1 MWEESVVQVRVR
13 CEAVPPRA
21 RRAHDFDVNRDFV
34 ITPQQAKIPRMGPI
48 FRGLES
54 ARSGAGWAFSFLTIE
69 VRGLHAAAYIL
80 ALSSLT
86 SSILALLRD
95 RLLAHLFGAG
105 PQLDMYYAA
114 FRIPDAVFIGIGA
127 LVSAY
132 MLIPEI
138 ARRDEEGQKR
148 YLDTVIVGYSIL
160 VALVAGIA
168 LILAPTILIRFF
180 PILAAQNLTELTHLS
195 RILLLQ
201 AMLLGFSNIAAA
213 ITQYKHRYT
222 LYATSPIVYNL
233 AICFGAVALYPQWG
247 LTGLVWGVVIG
258 AALHLGIQLPSIVG
272 DGFFRSFPRWSES
285 KAFFDTVRLSLPRA
299 LALSMNQLAFF
310 GLLSLAGTLSAGSI
324 SIFMFAYNL
333 QGVPLSIIGAS
344 YATAA
349 FPTLAYAFSRGES
362 KEYIMHVAIAARQIL
377 FWSLPIIAL
386 TIVLRAHVVRAVLG
400 TGEFDWTDTRLTAA
414 ALALFVV
421 SLAAQGLSLL
431 LIRALYAA
439 GKTAMPFIVS
449 GLSAALTIVLAVWF
463 LAIFSNSAAVEFI
476 QAFLRV
482 QNVVGSNVLALAL
495 AYSVS
500 SLIGA
505 GILALYF
512 AGNMGRFFGEIG
524 RSAGEAFAAACAAG
538 FVSYAVLNIIG
549 DLTLSTTLG
558 GILLKGG
565 AAGFIGC
572 AAAALTYWI
581 LGNREFAENIAALR
595 RRIWR
600 EAEPV
605 VSAEQS
611 A

>member
-1 MWEESVVQVRVR
+1 
-13 CEAVPPRA
+13 
-21 RRAHDFDVNRDFV
+21 
-34 ITPQQAKIPRMGPI
+34 MGPI
-48 FRGLES
+48 FRGL
-54 ARSGAGWAFSFLTIE
+54 AGAKTGANWALSFLTTE

-148 YLDTVIVGYSIL
+148 YLDTIIVGYS
-160 VALVAGIA
+160 ALVAVVA
-168 LILAPTILIRFF
+168 SLAAVAAPAILTRFF
-180 PILAAQNLTELTHLS
+180 PLLAADNLAELTSLS

-201 AMLLGFSNIAAA
+201 AVLLGFSNIAAA

-222 LYATSPIVYNL
+222 LYAISPIVYNL
-233 AICFGAVALYPQWG
+233 GIMFGAIALYPHF
-247 LTGLVWGVVIG
+247 GLVGLICGVVLG
-258 AALHLGIQLPSIVG
+258 AALHFAIQIPSIIG
-272 DGFFRSFPRWSES
+272 DGFFHRLPRFTERA
-285 KAFFDTVRLSLPRA
+285 AFLETIRLSLPRA

-333 QGVPLSIIGAS
+333 QSVPLAIIGAS

-362 KEYIMHVAIAARQIL
+362 QEYLTQVAIAARQIL
-377 FWSLPIIAL
+377 FWTLPMIAL
-386 TIVLRAHVVRAVLG
+386 AIVLRAHVVRAVLG

-414 ALALFVV
+414 ALALFVI

-439 GKTAMPFIVS
+439 GKTAMPFLVS
-449 GLSAALTIVLAVWF
+449 GLSAALTIIFGVWL
-463 LAIFSNSAAVEFI
+463 LAIFSNSAAADFI
-476 QAFLRV
+476 AIALRV
-482 QNVVGSNVLALAL
+482 ENVAGSNVLALAL
-495 AYSVS
+495 AYSLS

-505 GILALYF
+505 TILALYF
-512 AGNMGRFFGEIG
+512 AGNMGTFFSEIG
-524 RSAGEAFAAACAAG
+524 RSSLDALVAALAAG
-538 FVSYAVLNIIG
+538 FVSYTVLQAIG

-558 GILLKGG
+558 AILLKGG
-565 AAGFIGC
+565 AAGLAGC
-572 AAAALTYWI
+572 AATALVYYA
-581 LGNREFAENIAALR
+581 LGNREFAENVAALR
-595 RRIWR
+595 KRIWR

-605 VSAEQS
+605 ISAEQS

>member
-1 MWEESVVQVRVR
+1 
-13 CEAVPPRA
+13 
-21 RRAHDFDVNRDFV
+21 
-34 ITPQQAKIPRMGPI
+34 MGPI
-48 FRGLES
+48 FKGLNT
-54 ARSGAGWAFSFLTIE
+54 AKTGANWALSFLNTE

-138 ARRDEEGQKR
+138 ARRDKEGQKR
-148 YLDTVIVGYSIL
+148 YLDTIVAGYS
-160 VALVAGIA
+160 ALVAVVA
-168 LILAPTILIRFF
+168 AFAAVCAPYILTSFF
-180 PILAAQNLTELTHLS
+180 PVLAANNLPELTHLS

-201 AMLLGFSNIAAA
+201 AVLLGFSNIAAA
-213 ITQYKHRYT
+213 VTQYKHRYT
-222 LYATSPIVYNL
+222 LYAISPIVYNL
-233 AICFGAVALYPQWG
+233 GIMFGAIALYPEWG
-247 LTGLVWGVVIG
+247 LLGLIWGVVIG
-258 AALHLGIQLPSIVG
+258 AGLHFAIQIPSIVG
-272 DGFFRSFPRWSES
+272 DGFFKRIPRFTEHA
-285 KAFFDTVRLSLPRA
+285 AFLTTVKLSLPRA

-310 GLLSLAGTLSAGSI
+310 GLLALAGTLSAGSI

-362 KEYIMHVAIAARQIL
+362 NEYLTQVAIAARQIL

-414 ALALFVV
+414 ALALFVI
-421 SLAAQGLSLL
+421 SMAAQGSTLL

-439 GKTAMPFIVS
+439 GRTAIPFVVS
-449 GLSAALTIVLAVWF
+449 GLTAALTIIFGVWL
-463 LAIFSNSAAVEFI
+463 LAIFTNSAATDFI
-476 QAFLRV
+476 VGSLRV
-482 QNVVGSNVLALAL
+482 SDVEGTNVLALAL
-495 AYSVS
+495 AYSAS

-505 GILALYF
+505 IILAIYF

-524 RSAGEAFAAACAAG
+524 RSAFDSLVAAVAAG
-538 FVSYAVLNIIG
+538 FASYTVLQIIG
-549 DLTLSTTLG
+549 DIELSTTLG

-565 AAGFIGC
+565 AAGLTGC
-572 AAAALTYWI
+572 ATAVFVYWI
-581 LGNREFAENIAALR
+581 LGNREFAENISALR
-595 RRIWR
+595 KRLWR

>member
-1 MWEESVVQVRVR
+1 
-13 CEAVPPRA
+13 
-21 RRAHDFDVNRDFV
+21 
-34 ITPQQAKIPRMGPI
+34 MGPI
-48 FRGLES
+48 FKGLNT
-54 ARSGAGWAFSFLTIE
+54 AKTGANWALSFLTTE

-148 YLDTVIVGYSIL
+148 YLDTIIVGYS
-160 VALVAGIA
+160 ALVAVVAAGA
-168 LILAPTILIRFF
+168 AVAAPAILTNFF
-180 PILAAQNLTELTHLS
+180 PVLAADNLAGLTHLS

-201 AMLLGFSNIAAA
+201 AVLLGFSNIMAA

-222 LYATSPIVYNL
+222 LYAISPIVYNL
-233 AICFGAVALYPQWG
+233 GIMFGAIALYPHWG
-247 LTGLVWGVVIG
+247 LSGLIWGVVIG
-258 AALHLGIQLPSIVG
+258 AGLHLAIQVPSIIG
-272 DGFFRSFPRWSES
+272 DGFFHRLPRFSEAS
-285 KAFFDTVRLSLPRA
+285 AFLDTVRLSLPRA

-310 GLLSLAGTLSAGSI
+310 GLLSLAGTLSVGSI

-362 KEYIMHVAIAARQIL
+362 EEYLMQVAIAARQIL
-377 FWSLPIIAL
+377 FWSLPILAL
-386 TIVLRAHVVRAVLG
+386 TIVLRAHIVRAVLG
-400 TGEFDWTDTRLTAA
+400 TGAFDWTDTRLTAA
-414 ALALFVV
+414 ALALFAV
-421 SLAAQGLSLL
+421 SLAAQGITLL

-439 GKTAMPFIVS
+439 GRTAMPFIVS
-449 GLSAALTIVLAVWF
+449 GLSAALTIIFGVWF
-463 LAIFSNSAAVEFI
+463 LVLFSDETAIGVIES
-476 QAFLRV
+476 FLRV
-482 QNVVGSNVLALAL
+482 EDVAGSNVLALAL
-495 AYSVS
+495 AYSLS

-505 GILALYF
+505 TILALYF
-512 AGNMGRFFGEIG
+512 AGNFGRFFSEIG
-524 RSAGEAFAAACAAG
+524 RSSLDGLIAAFAAG
-538 FVSYAVLNIIG
+538 FVSYAMLNVIG
-549 DLTLSTTLG
+549 DLTLSTTFG
-558 GILLKGG
+558 EILVKGG
-565 AAGFIGC
+565 AAAVAGC
-572 AAAALTYWI
+572 AAAAFTYFA
-581 LGNREFAENIAALR
+581 LGNREFAENITALR
-595 RRIWR
+595 KRIWR

>member
-1 MWEESVVQVRVR
+1 
-13 CEAVPPRA
+13 
-21 RRAHDFDVNRDFV
+21 
-34 ITPQQAKIPRMGPI
+34 MGPI
-48 FRGLES
+48 FKGLNT
-54 ARSGAGWAFSFLTIE
+54 AKTGANWALSFLNTE

-138 ARRDEEGQKR
+138 ARRDEAGQKR
-148 YLDTVIVGYSIL
+148 YLDTIVAGYSML
-160 VALVAGIA
+160 VAVVATIA
-168 LILAPTILIRFF
+168 AVFAPRILTSFF
-180 PILAAQNLTELTHLS
+180 PVLAANNLAELTFLS

-201 AMLLGFSNIAAA
+201 AVLLGFSNIAAA

-222 LYATSPIVYNL
+222 LYAVSPIVYNL
-233 AICFGAVALYPQWG
+233 GIMFGAIALYPEWG
-247 LTGLVWGVVIG
+247 LAGLVWGVVIG
-258 AALHLGIQLPSIVG
+258 AALHFVIQIPSIVS
-272 DGFFRSFPRWSES
+272 DGFFRGIPRFSES
-285 KAFFDTVRLSLPRA
+285 AAFITTVKLSLPRA

-362 KEYIMHVAIAARQIL
+362 NEYLTQVAIAARQIL

-421 SLAAQGLSLL
+421 SMAAQGLTLL

-439 GKTAMPFIVS
+439 GRTAIPFVVS
-449 GLSAALTIVLAVWF
+449 GLTAALTIIFGVWL
-463 LAIFSNSAAVEFI
+463 LAIFTNSAATDFI
-476 QAFLRV
+476 VSFLRV
-482 QNVVGSNVLALAL
+482 RDVAGTNVLALAL
-495 AYSVS
+495 AYSAS

-505 GILALYF
+505 IILAIYF

-524 RSAGEAFAAACAAG
+524 RSAFDSLIAAFAAG
-538 FVSYAVLNIIG
+538 FVSYGVLQVIG
-549 DLTLSTTLG
+549 DIELSTTLG

-565 AAGFIGC
+565 AAGAAGC
-572 AAAALTYWI
+572 TTAAFAYWM
-581 LGNREFAENIAALR
+581 LGNREFAENISALR
-595 RRIWR
+595 KRLWR

>member
-1 MWEESVVQVRVR
+1 
-13 CEAVPPRA
+13 
-21 RRAHDFDVNRDFV
+21 
-34 ITPQQAKIPRMGPI
+34 MGPI
-48 FRGLES
+48 FKGLNT
-54 ARSGAGWAFSFLTIE
+54 AKTGANWALAFLNTE

-86 SSILALLRD
+86 SSVLALLRD

-148 YLDTVIVGYSIL
+148 YLETIIVGYS
-160 VALVAGIA
+160 ALVTAVAGVA
-168 LILAPTILIRFF
+168 AVLAPQILTSFF
-180 PILAAQNLTELTHLS
+180 PVLAAQNLSELTHLS

-201 AMLLGFSNIAAA
+201 AALLGFSNIAAA

-222 LYATSPIVYNL
+222 LYAISPIVYN
-233 AICFGAVALYPQWG
+233 IGIMFGAIALYPQWG
-247 LTGLVWGVVIG
+247 LAGLIWGVVIG
-258 AALHLGIQLPSIVG
+258 AGLHFAIQIPSIIS
-272 DGFFRSFPRWSES
+272 DGFFTRLPRFTDGR
-285 KAFFDTVRLSLPRA
+285 AFFTTVRLSLPRA

-362 KEYIMHVAIAARQIL
+362 NEYLTQVAIAARQIL

-414 ALALFVV
+414 ALALFAV
-421 SLAAQGLSLL
+421 SIAAQGITLL

-439 GKTAMPFIVS
+439 GRTAIPFIVS
-449 GLSAALTIVLAVWF
+449 GLTAALTIIFGVWL
-463 LAIFSNSAAVEFI
+463 LAIFSNSVATDFI
-476 QAFLRV
+476 TSFLRV
-482 QNVVGSNVLALAL
+482 RDVAGSNVLALAL
-495 AYSVS
+495 AYSAS

-505 GILALYF
+505 IILSVYF
-512 AGNMGRFFGEIG
+512 AGNIGRFFGEIG
-524 RSAGEAFAAACAAG
+524 RSAFDAFVSACAAG
-538 FVSYAVLNIIG
+538 FISYATLQVIG
-549 DLTLSTTLG
+549 DIELSTTLG
-558 GILLKGG
+558 GVLLKGG
-565 AAGFIGC
+565 AAGVIGC
-572 AAAALTYWI
+572 TTAAFSYWI
-581 LGNREFAENIAALR
+581 LGNREFAENISALR
-595 RRIWR
+595 KRLWR

>member
-1 MWEESVVQVRVR
+1 
-13 CEAVPPRA
+13 
-21 RRAHDFDVNRDFV
+21 
-34 ITPQQAKIPRMGPI
+34 MGPI
-48 FRGLES
+48 FKGLNT
-54 ARSGAGWAFSFLTIE
+54 AKTGANWALSFLNTE

-148 YLDTVIVGYSIL
+148 YLDTIVVGYSTL
-160 VALVAGIA
+160 VAVVAAVAA
-168 LILAPTILIRFF
+168 LFAPYILTSFF
-180 PILAAQNLTELTHLS
+180 PVLAANNLAELTHLS

-201 AMLLGFSNIAAA
+201 AVLLGFSNIAAA

-222 LYATSPIVYNL
+222 LYAISPIVYNVG
-233 AICFGAVALYPQWG
+233 IMFGALVLYPEWG
-247 LTGLVWGVVIG
+247 LVGLIWGVVIG
-258 AALHLGIQLPSIVG
+258 AALHFVIQIPSIVS
-272 DGFFRSFPRWSES
+272 DGFFTRLPRFSEGG
-285 KAFFDTVRLSLPRA
+285 AFLTTVRLSLPRA

-362 KEYIMHVAIAARQIL
+362 NEYLTQVAIAARQIL

-414 ALALFVV
+414 ALALFVI
-421 SLAAQGLSLL
+421 SMAAQGITLL

-439 GKTAMPFIVS
+439 GRTAIPFVVS
-449 GLSAALTIVLAVWF
+449 GLTAALTIIFGVWL
-463 LAIFSNSAAVEFI
+463 LAIFTNSAATDFI
-476 QAFLRV
+476 VNSLRV
-482 QNVVGSNVLALAL
+482 RDVAGTNVLALAL
-495 AYSVS
+495 AYSAS

-505 GILALYF
+505 IILAVYF

-524 RSAGEAFAAACAAG
+524 RSAFDAFIAALAAG
-538 FVSYAVLNIIG
+538 FVSYALLRVIG
-549 DLTLSTTLG
+549 DIELSTTLG
-558 GILLKGG
+558 GIMLKGG
-565 AAGFIGC
+565 AAGMAGC
-572 AAAALTYWI
+572 VTAACAYWI
-581 LGNREFAENIAALR
+581 LGNREFAENISALR
-595 RRIWR
+595 KRLWR